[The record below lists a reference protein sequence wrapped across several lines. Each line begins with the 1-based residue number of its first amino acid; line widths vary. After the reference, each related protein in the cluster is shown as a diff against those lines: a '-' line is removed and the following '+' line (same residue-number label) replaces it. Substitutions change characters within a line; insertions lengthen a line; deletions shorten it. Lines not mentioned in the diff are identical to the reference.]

1 MSAEAPSTKR
11 RSYRKV
17 LMLVV
22 VAVAT
27 VAIVYAQPVDARAE
41 VSETALQVMSA
52 VAVLIVQV
60 NSAEHRQAKSE

>member
-1 MSAEAPSTKR
+1 
-11 RSYRKV
+11 
-17 LMLVV
+17 MLVV
-22 VAVAT
+22 VATAT

-60 NSAEHRQAKSE
+60 NSSEHRPPT